1 MDVYRGSVMWM
12 CVQGVWCGCVGGSEM
27 WVCAGGVRSGCV

>member
-1 MDVYRGSVMWM
+1 MWM